1 MGIAYKY
8 RSSYQEVL
16 LKKISVLEI
25 LGILHGSTHVV
36 RSCFNKIARPMT
48 GLKKDSTTVAFLGI
62 FQNL

>member
-16 LKKISVLEI
+16 LKKISVLKI
-25 LGILHGSTHVV
+25 LGILHGSTRVV

-48 GLKKDSTTVAFLGI
+48 GLKKDSTTVPFLGI
-62 FQNL
+62 VQDL